1 MGLTNSL
8 NIALSGL
15 NFTQRNLDLV
25 ARNVANANTPGYT
38 KKSILAVAS
47 SSGSQITGVSG
58 GEVTRQVD
66 AFLLQQLRTEYGA
79 GQGITIKADFLSRLD
94 QLYGQPGA
102 ANALDTVLNDFDQ
115 ALQSLVTSP
124 DQVGERQALVGQAQI
139 LANHLNRLSG
149 DIQTMRQEAEANLS
163 NTVQAGN
170 TALKEIA
177 RLNREI
183 QSAGSTGASVAD
195 LQDHRDRFVDEL
207 AGMMDI
213 RTSSNPDGSVKVF
226 TTGGDLLVDLQASQL
241 SFDEHSSLGPTTVYD
256 PDPTKRGV
264 GTVSLVSLSGVEIDL
279 FQFGNVRSGSIASL
293 RELRDDILV
302 GAQQQLDELAHGLA
316 LALSTTDVQGA
327 PVTVGPNQGF
337 DLDIAGLQ
345 AGNPI
350 SVSFTLTPPGTQ
362 QTVTFM
368 RVDDPSVLPLSNDQT
383 ANPND
388 TVVGIDFSGG
398 IGAAVAAMDAALGVS
413 MTVSSPSANVIRI
426 LDDGGVNSSIDAVS
440 AAVTAITT
448 TDSGLALP
456 LFVDL
461 TSSFNP
467 YTGSLDGNGQKTGFA
482 GRIAINQDILADPSL
497 LVRYSTS
504 PPTDNGDAAR
514 PLELLAR
521 FSERAF
527 TFLPVDGVGGVGE
540 PFSGSIASFAQR
552 IVNFQGQQ
560 AEASVRADEAQTI
573 IVDALQSRLNGQVE
587 VDVDKEM
594 ADLLKLQNAFA
605 ANARVMSVVQELIDI
620 LIRL

>member
-15 NFTQRNLDLV
+15 NFTQANLDLV
-25 ARNVANANTPGYT
+25 SRNVANANTPGYT
-38 KKSILAVAS
+38 KKSMLSVS
-47 SSGSQITGVSG
+47 SSSSSQITGVSV
-58 GEVTRQVD
+58 GEITRQVD
-66 AFLLQQLRTEYGA
+66 AFLQQQLRTEYGA

-94 QLYGQPGA
+94 QLFGQPGA
-102 ANALDTVLNDFDQ
+102 ANALDTVFNDFDQ
-115 ALQSLVTSP
+115 AIQSLVTSP
-124 DQVGERQALVGQAQI
+124 DQVGERQALVEQAQI

-163 NTVQAGN
+163 IIVESAN
-170 TALKEIA
+170 TALQEIA

-213 RTSSNPDGSVKVF
+213 RTSGKSDGSIKVF
-226 TTGGDLLVDLQASQL
+226 TTGGDLLVDLQATQL
-241 SFDEHSSLGPTTVYD
+241 SFDEHSSLGPTTLYNSD
-256 PDPTKRGV
+256 PALRGV

-279 FQFGNVRSGSIASL
+279 FNFGNLREGSIASL

-316 LALSTTDVQGA
+316 LALSTIDVQGT

-345 AGNPI
+345 SGNPI
-350 SVSFTLTPPGTQ
+350 SVTFTQTPPGIQ
-362 QTVTFM
+362 QTVTFV
-368 RVDDPSVLPLSNDQT
+368 RVDDPLVLPLSNDQS

-398 IGAAVAAMDAALGVS
+398 IAAAVAAMDAALGTT

-440 AAVTAITT
+440 ADVTAIAT

-461 TSSFNP
+461 ASGFSP
-467 YTGSLDGNGQKTGFA
+467 YTGSLDGNGQKLGFA
-482 GRIAINQDILADPSL
+482 GRIAINQAILADPSL
-497 LVRYSTS
+497 LVRFSTS
-504 PPTDNGDAAR
+504 PPTDNGDASR

-540 PFSGSIASFAQR
+540 PFSGTISSFAQR

-560 AEASVRADEAQTI
+560 AQASIRADEAQTI
-573 IVDALQSRLNGQVE
+573 IVEALQTRLDSQVT

-594 ADLLKLQNAFA
+594 ADLLSLQNAFA
-605 ANARVMSVVQELIDI
+605 ANARVMAVIQELIDI